1 MIKKIA
7 CVGMAMLL
15 LLSLT
20 GCWSYH
26 GLNDMTIVTGVGLDL
41 DPSTK
46 EYLLTAEVVD
56 STASTKEAGTK
67 TKIVESRGK
76 TVMDAV
82 RNAKKRLISKL
93 YWGNNEVLVLG
104 SELAKNGNLGNVI
117 DWLLTDA
124 ECRETVGI
132 VVSQEKTAKDIL
144 SIDGLDNS
152 VVAFEIKKILEADQN
167 DVGTVEKVPLFRV
180 FSILESPGRSI
191 VLPAFHNTKND
202 DKKAV
207 EANGEAVFKDN
218 KMIGYLSPEESKY
231 YLFAVDGIHGGILT
245 LSSTEEEVPDVS
257 LEISK
262 STTKSSYS
270 YSEGNL
276 KVTIQINTDVY
287 MDELKAHSDLLDE
300 SKIKE
305 IEKKAQAIVEERTK
319 GVIQKVQTE
328 YHSDIFGFGNMI
340 YKKDPKLWKGMEPQ
354 WDILFPSIQAEVQSK
369 VNIVNTSFLKH
380 T

>member
-1 MIKKIA
+1 MIKKIL
-7 CVGMAMLL
+7 CVTTCFVLL
-15 LLSLT
+15 FSLT

-26 GLNDMTIVTGVGLDL
+26 GLNDMTIVTGAGIDL

-56 STASTKEAGTK
+56 STASTKEGTK

-93 YWGNNEVLVLG
+93 YWGNNEVLVIG

-117 DWLLTDA
+117 DWFLTDA

-144 SIDGLDNS
+144 SIDGLDDS
-152 VVAFEIKKILEADQN
+152 VVAFKIKKILEEDQ
-167 DVGTVEKVPLFRV
+167 DTVGTVESIPLFRV
-180 FSILESPGRSI
+180 FSIMESPGRSV
-191 VLPAFHNTKND
+191 VLPAFHNTIND
-202 DKKAV
+202 DKKVV
-207 EANGEAVFKDN
+207 EANGEAVFKDD

-245 LSSTEEEVPDVS
+245 LSSTKKEVSDVS
-257 LEISK
+257 LEISNN
-262 STTKSSYS
+262 TTKSSYS
-270 YSEGNL
+270 YSEEKL
-276 KVTIQINTDVY
+276 KVTIRTNTDVY
-287 MDELKAHSDLLDE
+287 LDEIKAHSDLLDE

-305 IEKKAQAIVEERTK
+305 IEKKAQAMVEERTQS
-319 GVIQKVQTE
+319 VIQKVQTE
-328 YHSDIFGFGNMI
+328 YNSDIFGFGNMV
-340 YKKDPKLWKGMEPQ
+340 YKKDPKLWKKMEPQ
-354 WDILFPSIQAEVQSK
+354 WDKLFPTIQVEVQSK
-369 VNIVNTSFLKH
+369 VNIVNTAFLKH
-380 T
+380 S

>member
-7 CVGMAMLL
+7 CAGMAMLL

-26 GLNDMTIVTGVGLDL
+26 GLNDMTIVTGAGLDL

-104 SELAKNGNLGNVI
+104 SELAKNGNLDDVI

-124 ECRETVGI
+124 ECRETMGI

-167 DVGTVEKVPLFRV
+167 DVGTVEKLPLFRV

-191 VLPAFHNTKND
+191 VLPAFHNTKNN
-202 DKKAV
+202 DKTVV
-207 EANGEAVFKDN
+207 EANGEAVFKGN

-270 YSEGNL
+270 YSEGKL

-287 MDELKAHSDLLDE
+287 LDELKAYSDLLDE

-305 IEKKAQAIVEERTK
+305 IEKKAQAMVEERTK

-354 WDILFPSIQAEVQSK
+354 WDKLFPSIQAEVQSK

>member
-1 MIKKIA
+1 MIKKIL
-7 CVGMAMLL
+7 CVMTCFVLL
-15 LLSLT
+15 FSLT

-26 GLNDMTIVTGVGLDL
+26 GLNDLTIITGVGIDF

-46 EYLLTAEVVD
+46 EYLLAAEVVD

-93 YWGNNEVLVLG
+93 YWGNNEVLVVG
-104 SELAKNGNLGNVI
+104 SELAKSGNLGNVI
-117 DWLLTDA
+117 NWLLTDA

-144 SIDGLDNS
+144 NIDGLDNS
-152 VVAFEIKKILEADQN
+152 VVAFEIKKILQEDQN
-167 DVGTVEKVPLFRV
+167 DVGTIENVPLFRA

-191 VLPAFHNTKND
+191 VLPAFHNTKNN

-207 EANGEAVFKDN
+207 EANGEAVFKGD
-218 KMIGYLSPEESKY
+218 KMIGYLSQEDSKY

-245 LSSTEEEVPDVS
+245 LSSTKEEVPDVS

-262 STTKSSYS
+262 STTKRSYS
-270 YSEGNL
+270 YSEGKL
-276 KVTIQINTDVY
+276 KVMIRINTDVY
-287 MDELKAHSDLLDE
+287 LDEIREHSDLLDE
-300 SKIKE
+300 NKIKE
-305 IEKKAQAIVEERTK
+305 IEKKAQKMVEDRTSA
-319 GVIQKVQTE
+319 VIQKVQTE
-328 YHSDIFGFGNMI
+328 YNSDIFGFGNMI
-340 YKKDPKLWKGMEPQ
+340 YKKDLKLWKKMDPQ
-354 WDILFPSIQAEVQSK
+354 WDKLFPSIQVEVQSK
-369 VNIVNTSFLKH
+369 VNIVNTSFVKRS
-380 T
+380 

>member
-1 MIKKIA
+1 
-7 CVGMAMLL
+7 MAMLL

-124 ECRETVGI
+124 ECRETMGI

-167 DVGTVEKVPLFRV
+167 DVGTVEKIPLFRV

-191 VLPAFHNTKND
+191 VLPAFHNTKNN

-207 EANGEAVFKDN
+207 EANGEAVFKGN

-270 YSEGNL
+270 YSEGKL

-354 WDILFPSIQAEVQSK
+354 WDTLFPSIQAEVQSK

>member
-1 MIKKIA
+1 MIKKIL
-7 CVGMAMLL
+7 CVTTCFVLL
-15 LLSLT
+15 FSLT

-26 GLNDMTIVTGVGLDL
+26 GLNDMTIVTGAGIDL

-56 STASTKEAGTK
+56 STASTKEGTK

-93 YWGNNEVLVLG
+93 YWGNNEVLVIG

-117 DWLLTDA
+117 DWFLTDA

-144 SIDGLDNS
+144 SIDGLDDS
-152 VVAFEIKKILEADQN
+152 VVAFEIKKILEEDQD
-167 DVGTVEKVPLFRV
+167 DVGTVESIPLFRV
-180 FSILESPGRSI
+180 FSIMESPGRSV
-191 VLPAFHNTKND
+191 VLPAFHNTIND
-202 DKKAV
+202 DKKVV
-207 EANGEAVFKDN
+207 EANGEAVFKDD

-245 LSSTEEEVPDVS
+245 LSSTKKEVSDVS
-257 LEISK
+257 LEISNN
-262 STTKSSYS
+262 TTKSSYS
-270 YSEGNL
+270 YSEEKL
-276 KVTIQINTDVY
+276 KVTIRTNTDVY
-287 MDELKAHSDLLDE
+287 LDEIKAHSDLLDE

-305 IEKKAQAIVEERTK
+305 IEKKAQAMVEERTQS
-319 GVIQKVQTE
+319 VIQKVQTE
-328 YHSDIFGFGNMI
+328 YNSDIFGFGNMV
-340 YKKDPKLWKGMEPQ
+340 YKKDPKLWKKMEPQ
-354 WDILFPSIQAEVQSK
+354 WDKLFPTIQVEVQSK
-369 VNIVNTSFLKH
+369 VNIVNTAFLKH
-380 T
+380 S

>member
-1 MIKKIA
+1 MIKKIL
-7 CVGMAMLL
+7 CVTTCFVLL
-15 LLSLT
+15 FSLT

-26 GLNDMTIVTGVGLDL
+26 GLNDMTIVTGAGIDL

-56 STASTKEAGTK
+56 STASTKEGTK

-93 YWGNNEVLVLG
+93 YWGNNEVLVIG

-117 DWLLTDA
+117 DWFLTDA

-144 SIDGLDNS
+144 SIDGLDDS
-152 VVAFEIKKILEADQN
+152 VVAFEIKKILEEDQD
-167 DVGTVEKVPLFRV
+167 DVGTVESIPLFRV
-180 FSILESPGRSI
+180 FSIMESPGRSV
-191 VLPAFHNTKND
+191 VLPAFHNTTND
-202 DKKAV
+202 DKKVV
-207 EANGEAVFKDN
+207 EANGEAVFKDD

-245 LSSTEEEVPDVS
+245 LSSTKKEVSDVS
-257 LEISK
+257 LEISNN
-262 STTKSSYS
+262 TTKSSYS
-270 YSEGNL
+270 YSEGKL
-276 KVTIQINTDVY
+276 KVTIRTNTDVY
-287 MDELKAHSDLLDE
+287 LDEIKAHSDLLDE

-305 IEKKAQAIVEERTK
+305 IEKKAQAMVEERTQS
-319 GVIQKVQTE
+319 VIQKVQTE

-340 YKKDPKLWKGMEPQ
+340 YKKDPKLWKKLEPQ
-354 WDILFPSIQAEVQSK
+354 WDKLFPTIQVEVQSK
-369 VNIVNTSFLKH
+369 VNIVNTAFLKH
-380 T
+380 S